1 MSQKC
6 LGLSICLFIFIFGPI
21 LSADEQPKDTQEL
34 TVYVSPHG
42 DDRQNGTLERPFK
55 TITKAQQQ
63 VRFLIKEHPDRNI
76 TVFFR
81 AGRYE
86 LERGLVFNPMD
97 GGRENTQITYQAY
110 PGETVTFSGGR
121 QISHWKKVSAN
132 LWETN
137 IPEVL
142 NGPWFFR
149 QLFGDNQRLTRARW
163 PNANE
168 PMLTMT
174 DFEEIK
180 EGDFVVRHKLKF
192 DQALPFSD
200 LAGQESELV
209 LLHVWSCS
217 RQRIAESDS
226 DFVKTQYGAGWIGH
240 SYTSPDKTRDPAFR
254 RAWLE
259 HAKAFMD
266 VPGEWYLD
274 RDTGILSYLAYE
286 KENPPDT
293 VFTAPRIEQLLRIQG
308 TDNEPVKNLH
318 FKGIRFHHAEW
329 QMPIQGYNGIQATCN
344 GTRYMLEPTYM
355 LPAAIHMKYADHCS
369 FTQCEFAHL
378 GAGGLALAAGC
389 DNTQVIGCSFF
400 DIGGNAIT
408 AGWREKA
415 DVPPR
420 QWFENDRD
428 NPDAVPKKNQFMH
441 NHIYNC
447 GVVQLGAVGYMEAF
461 VEDTLFAHND
471 IHDMPYS
478 GISIGFAWNDL
489 LTSQKRCTV
498 EYNKIQNVMQLLY
511 DGGGIY
517 TLGYQPGTVIRNNY
531 IEDVP
536 GGHGIYTDEGSSH
549 ILFENNIVNRAG
561 VYGYQHHYGH
571 HNIFRNNIIC
581 SPGKYAIMRC
591 RNDKEPSFFLE
602 RNIILLDRH
611 DENMTINWFCGRQGD
626 QGEAF
631 NDNNS
636 TVDPNNDIFVMDQNL
651 YWDTRGKELHFAQL
665 IFDQW
670 KNQRGHDRQSVVA
683 DPQFKD
689 YKNGDFS
696 LPEDSPAIRLG
707 FKPID
712 TSTIGRQEPYRRD

>member
-1 MSQKC
+1 MNQKC
-6 LGLSICLFIFIFGPI
+6 LGLSICLFIFIFGPV
-21 LSADEQPKDTQEL
+21 LFADEQPKDTQEL
-34 TVYVSPHG
+34 MVYVSPHG
-42 DDRQNGTLERPFK
+42 DDHQNGTMERPFK
-55 TITKAQQQ
+55 TIPHAQQHI
-63 VRFLIKEHPDRNI
+63 RGLIKEHPDRNI

-86 LERGLVFNPMD
+86 LERGLFFNPMD

-121 QISHWKKVSAN
+121 QISHWKKVSKN

-137 IPEVL
+137 VPEVL

-149 QLFGDNQRLTRARW
+149 QLFGNNQRLTRARW
-163 PNANE
+163 PDANE

-180 EGDFVVRHKLKF
+180 EGDLVVRHKLKF
-192 DQALPFSD
+192 DQALPFND

-226 DFVKTQYGAGWIGH
+226 NSVKTRYGPGWMGH
-240 SYTSPDKTRDPAFR
+240 AYTSPDKTRDPAFR

-259 HAKAFMD
+259 HAKAFMN

-274 RDTGILSYLAYE
+274 RDQGILYYLADE

-293 VFTAPRIEQLLRIQG
+293 VFTAPRIEQLLKIQG
-308 TDNEPVKNLH
+308 SEDNPVQNLH
-318 FKGIRFHHAEW
+318 FKGIQFHHAEW
-329 QMPIQGYNGIQATCN
+329 QMPQRGYNEIQATCN
-344 GTRYMLEPTYM
+344 GTQYLSEPMLM
-355 LPAAIHMKYADHCS
+355 LPAAIHMEYTRNCS
-369 FTQCEFAHL
+369 FTKCEFAHF

-389 DNTQVIGCSFF
+389 SAARVVGCRFF

-408 AGWREKA
+408 VGWRSPIGDDWK
-415 DVPPR
+415 
-420 QWFENDRD
+420 
-428 NPDAVPKKNQFMH
+428 NPDDAPQNNQFLN
-441 NHIYNC
+441 NHIHHC
-447 GVVQLGAVGYMEAF
+447 GAVQFGGVGYMEAF
-461 VEDTLFAHND
+461 TRNSLFAHNF
-471 IHDMPYS
+471 IHDMPYTA
-478 GISIGFAWNDL
+478 ISIGFIWNDKM
-489 LTSQKRCTV
+489 TSQRGSTV
-498 EYNKIQNVMQLLY
+498 EYNKIQRVMQLLY

-536 GGHGIYTDEGSSH
+536 GGHGLYTDEGSSY

-561 VYGYQHHYGH
+561 LFGYQHHYGH
-571 HNIFRNNIIC
+571 HNTFRNNILC

-602 RNIILLDRH
+602 RNIILLGRH

-631 NDNNS
+631 NDNNT
-636 TVDPNNDIFVMDQNL
+636 TVDPNNDIFVMNQNL
-651 YWDTRGKELHFAQL
+651 YWDTRGREIRFAQL
-665 IFDQW
+665 TLEQW
-670 KNQRGHDRQSVVA
+670 KDQRGHDRQSVVA

-696 LPEDSPAIRLG
+696 LPDNSPAIRLG

-712 TSTIGRQEPYRRD
+712 TSTLGPQEPYRWD